1 MSFILLTAAVV
12 HVPLLLMEL
21 PLNSYDANLHIF
33 FASHYLHH
41 WFNPWNAKWFAG
53 FSQTTYPPLAQQWI
67 AIFAHGIGLEMAY
80 MLVQFLAIVVLA
92 YGMYR
97 YATIW
102 VGERAASF
110 AALGVVLLG
119 SESFLIYNA
128 GQLGT
133 TWEAALYVLALPYLY
148 EWLRYGGFRPF
159 LKAVVLFA
167 TACAAHDVI
176 VIFGTVFFTV
186 PLIALA
192 LMERNKGEETTTR
205 GAVLGRVIAMLI
217 VASAAIAAVLLPYW
231 IALFAYRITQI
242 PIPHASRANYILSP
256 FWGLNY
262 FVVPYGAM
270 ILALPFIILRGARVR
285 RLRPLLIGF
294 WFCFMIGLGG
304 TTPMGEW
311 ILQRAFDVLTM
322 ERFSYWATLM
332 ALPIVGLLC
341 SELVG
346 RFRMRAAVP
355 LGLLAAFTCAGAVAW
370 STFRP
375 TDNYPFSVE
384 PVAQWLDR
392 GGHDQYRYIALGFGN
407 KLSRLTMETKATT
420 VDGEW
425 YSARRLPELTKYG
438 GGSLDNSKYF
448 GSGGLEALQA
458 ILRHAD
464 RYGLKWIFVRDP
476 YYYPLLDFA
485 GYRQVDQLDFGR
497 VTVWSK
503 EGVPPAHPMVF
514 GIKPPTWQG
523 ILWGTLPVGS
533 SILALLLM
541 LVPDQRRRQFED
553 GTTDEEDSTVV
564 AERMAS

>member
-12 HVPLLLMEL
+12 HIPLLLAEL
-21 PLNSYDANLHIF
+21 PLHSYDTNFHIF

-41 WFNPWNAKWFAG
+41 WFNPWNPKWFAG
-53 FSQTTYPPLAQQWI
+53 FSQTTYPPLPQQWI
-67 AIFAHGIGLEMAY
+67 AILAHGIGLTMGY
-80 MLVQFLAIVVLA
+80 MVVQFLAIVVLA

-97 YATIW
+97 YAAIW
-102 VGERAASF
+102 VSERAASF
-110 AALGVVLLG
+110 AALGVALLG

-159 LKAVVLFA
+159 IKAVVLFA
-167 TACAAHDVI
+167 AACAAHDVI
-176 VIFGTVFFTV
+176 VIFGTVFFTF

-192 LMERNKGEETTTR
+192 IMERNKGEQKTSG
-205 GAVLGRVIAMLI
+205 GAVIGRAVAMAI
-217 VASAAIAAVLLPYW
+217 CAGAAITVVLLPYW
-231 IALFAYRITQI
+231 IALFAYRITQL

-262 FVVPYGAM
+262 FIIPYGAM
-270 ILALPFIILRGARVR
+270 ILALPFILIRGARVP

-294 WFCFMIGLGG
+294 WFTFMIGLGG
-304 TTPMGEW
+304 TTPLGMW
-311 ILQRAFDVLTM
+311 ILQRAYDVLTF

-332 ALPIVGLLC
+332 ALPIVGA
-341 SELVG
+341 LVADLIA
-346 RFRMRAAVP
+346 RYRMRAVVVV
-355 LGLLAAFTCAGAVAW
+355 GLLAAFTCAGAVAW

-375 TDNYPFSVE
+375 TDDYPFSTE

-392 GGHDQYRYIALGFGN
+392 GGHDQYRYIVLGFGN
-407 KLSRLTMETKATT
+407 KLSRVSMETKAGT

-448 GSGGLEALQA
+448 FSGGLEALQA

-464 RYGLKWIFVRDP
+464 QYGLKWIFVRDP

-485 GYRQVDQLDFGR
+485 GFRQVDELDNGR
-497 VTVWSK
+497 ITIWSK

-514 GIKPPTWQG
+514 GFKPPAWQG
-523 ILWGTLPVGS
+523 IMWGILPVGS
-533 SILALLLM
+533 SILAMLLM
-541 LVPDQRRRQFED
+541 LIPDKRRCYAEINPAED
-553 GTTDEEDSTVV
+553 EPSYVE
-564 AERMAS
+564 ERMAS

>member
-1 MSFILLTAAVV
+1 MSLIILTAAVV

-21 PLNSYDANLHIF
+21 PLKSYDTNLHIF
-33 FASHYLHH
+33 FAAHYLHH
-41 WFNPWNAKWFAG
+41 WFNPWNTKWFAG
-53 FSQTTYPPLAQQWI
+53 FSQTTYPPLPQQWI
-67 AIFAHGIGLEMAY
+67 AILGHAIGLTMGY
-80 MLVQFLAIVVLA
+80 MVVQFLAIVVLA

-97 YATIW
+97 YAAIW
-102 VGERAASF
+102 VNERAASF

-133 TWEAALYVLALPYLY
+133 TWEAALYILALPYLY

-159 LKAVVLFA
+159 IKAVVLFA
-167 TACAAHDVI
+167 AACAAHDVI
-176 VIFGTVFFTV
+176 VIFGTAFFTL

-192 LMERNKGEETTTR
+192 IMERNKGEEKTTT
-205 GAVLGRVIAMLI
+205 GAVITRTLVML
-217 VASAAIAAVLLPYW
+217 VSAGAAVTVVILPYW
-231 IALFAYRITQI
+231 IALFSYRITQL

-262 FVVPYGAM
+262 FVIPYGAM
-270 ILALPFIILRGARVR
+270 ILALPFIIIRGARVR

-294 WFCFMIGLGG
+294 WFCLMIGLGG
-304 TTPMGEW
+304 TTPLGLW
-311 ILQRAFDVLTM
+311 ILRRAFDVLTM

-332 ALPIVGLLC
+332 ALPIVGLIC
-341 SELVG
+341 SELIA
-346 RFRMRAAVP
+346 RFRTRAAVP
-355 LGLLAAFTCAGAVAW
+355 LGLLAALTCAGAVAW

-392 GGHDQYRYIALGFGN
+392 GGHDQFRYLVLGFGN
-407 KLSRLTMETKATT
+407 KLSRLSMETKATT

-425 YSARRLPELTKYG
+425 YSARRLPELTKFG

-458 ILRHAD
+458 VLRHAN

-485 GYRQVDQLDFGR
+485 GWREVDQLDFGR
-497 VTVWSK
+497 ITIWSK

-514 GIKPPTWQG
+514 GVKPPAWQG
-523 ILWGTLPVGS
+523 IMWGILPVGS
-533 SILALLLM
+533 SILAILVLLI
-541 LVPDQRRRQFED
+541 PDDKRRRLDSDKTTEE
-553 GTTDEEDSTVV
+553 GTFVE
-564 AERMAS
+564 ERMAS